1 MTDGTRL
8 HAKGGYLENLSQ
20 VLAGVSEEE
29 SLSRLSMPP
38 RWGANIT
45 DADVYAVAAYVWY
58 LSL

>member
-1 MTDGTRL
+1 L